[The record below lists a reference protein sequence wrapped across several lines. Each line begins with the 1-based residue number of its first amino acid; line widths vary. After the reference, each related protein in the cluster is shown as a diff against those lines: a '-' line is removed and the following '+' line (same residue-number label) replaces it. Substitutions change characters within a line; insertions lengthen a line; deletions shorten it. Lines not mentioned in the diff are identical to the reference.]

1 MVLAA
6 VGKNGT
12 GKDFFLEYVAKTY
25 GFPMI
30 SIGDVVR
37 ELAAKDGL
45 ELTRDNL
52 HATSKKYMAA
62 NGQTF
67 FPEMIVKKIKES
79 DSPNFLVSGIRPPSD
94 IEVFKKAFGDK
105 FVLVDVVISDD
116 EVRYQRM
123 LARGSERDGK
133 SIEKLRENDLHEEE
147 IFHTSESEKMA
158 DYIMKNDGT
167 VEDFYAGV
175 KDFYDNYLKAKL
187 D

>member
-25 GFPMI
+25 DFPMI

-52 HATSKKYMAA
+52 HATSKKYMSE

-123 LARGSERDGK
+123 LAREGVVTNIIENERGFYVTA
-133 SIEKLRENDLHEEE
+133 RFEEQYSNKKM
-147 IFHTSESEKMA
+147 FHKFMQLISYFS
-158 DYIMKNDGT
+158 
-167 VEDFYAGV
+167 FY
-175 KDFYDNYLKAKL
+175 
-187 D
+187 

>member
-1 MVLAA
+1 M
-6 VGKNGT
+6 T
-12 GKDFFLEYVAKTY
+12 
-25 GFPMI
+25 
-30 SIGDVVR
+30 
-37 ELAAKDGL
+37 
-45 ELTRDNL
+45 
-52 HATSKKYMAA
+52 A

-79 DSPNFLVSGIRPPSD
+79 DSPTFLVSGIRPPSD
-94 IEVFKKAFGDK
+94 FDVFQKAFGDK

-167 VEDFYAGV
+167 VDDFYAGV
-175 KDFYDNYLKAKL
+175 KDFYDNYLKAQL

>member
-1 MVLAA
+1 MILAA

-12 GKDFFLEYVAKTY
+12 GKDFFLDYVAQKY

-37 ELAAKDGL
+37 ELATKDGL

-52 HATSKKYMAA
+52 HATSKKYMGEF
-62 NGQTF
+62 GQTF

-79 DSPNFLVSGIRPPSD
+79 DAP
-94 IEVFKKAFGDK
+94 IEIFRKAIGDD
-105 FVLVDVVISDD
+105 FILVDVVISDD

-123 LARGSERDGK
+123 IARGSERDGK
-133 SIEKLRENDLHEEE
+133 SVEKLRENDLHEEE

-158 DYIMKNDGT
+158 NYVIKNAGG
-167 VEDFYAGV
+167 VEDFYAAV
-175 KDFYDNYLKAKL
+175 DNFYETVLKPKIG
-187 D
+187 

>member
-6 VGKNGT
+6 VGKNGA
-12 GKDFFLEYVAKTY
+12 GKDFFLDYVAEQY

-52 HATSKKYMAA
+52 HATSKKYMTA

-67 FPEMIVKKIKES
+67 FPEMIVNKIKES
-79 DSPNFLVSGIRPPSD
+79 DAPNFLVSGIRPPSD

-105 FVLVDVVISDD
+105 FVLVDVVVSSD
-116 EVRYQRM
+116 EARYQRM

-133 SIEKLRENDLHEEE
+133 SIEKLKENDLHEEE
-147 IFHTSESEKMA
+147 IFHTSVSEGMA
-158 DYIMKNDGT
+158 DYIMKNDGG